1 MELVCDL
8 AIPHL
13 SMHSKKMKS
22 EHCRDVYNFNLIAM
36 FMIIKLWNQ
45 SKCPS
50 MEEGVKTMWF
60 VYKQRNG
67 IQPYKKRNPVIYE
80 KTEEPRGNC

>member
-1 MELVCDL
+1 
-8 AIPHL
+8 
-13 SMHSKKMKS
+13 
-22 EHCRDVYNFNLIAM
+22 
-36 FMIIKLWNQ
+36 
-45 SKCPS
+45 